1 MIKNNLA
8 SMIIFPCRIQSYQT
22 GELVWSSEN
31 SMIGVPHYNAAYR
44 DFFKSISSEGWRL
57 CPQGYAVYAKK
68 ISSKSD
74 SIIILHGLKVN
85 GYSTAQGKISGLSI
99 KVDKVKVEE
108 HLEAFLTTYEVINAS
123 IDSMLAES
131 IHEIRSVN
139 TALYHASYQLQG
151 MLANSGQTEALAR
164 NTTALSELISARI
177 SLIDAL
183 AAESSSVEE
192 KTFPVSIYKKFDKVY
207 KCFIALGKAQ
217 KINISMSG
225 SSRVNIL
232 GNDHS
237 DLIPLLLVDNAC
249 KYSPDGESVVI
260 EFSDDHI
267 GEYVTCKI
275 ISQGPRVVKEEKDLI
290 FLRGFRGENAKKT
303 GKSGSGIGLFFLKKL
318 VDESFGTI
326 SFSQSPDTI
335 LFKGLQYAKT
345 TFELKF
351 PKYRA

>member
-1 MIKNNLA
+1 
-8 SMIIFPCRIQSYQT
+8 
-22 GELVWSSEN
+22 
-31 SMIGVPHYNAAYR
+31 MIGVPHYNSAYKE
-44 DFFKSISSEGWRL
+44 FFKNISSEGWRL

-85 GYSTAQGKISGLSI
+85 GYSTAQGKIPGLSI
-99 KVDKVKVEE
+99 KLDKLKIEE
-108 HLEAFLTTYEVINAS
+108 HLGVFLKTYDVINAS

-183 AAESSSVEE
+183 AAESSVLEE

-217 KINISMSG
+217 KINISMAG
-225 SSRVNIL
+225 NSRLNIL

-237 DLIPLLLVDNAC
+237 DLIPLLLIDNAC
-249 KYSPDGESVVI
+249 KYSPDGEKITI
-260 EFSDDHI
+260 EFCDDHV
-267 GEYVTCKI
+267 GDYVVCKV
-275 ISQGPRVVKEEKDLI
+275 ISQGPRVVKEEKELI
-290 FLRGFRGENAKKT
+290 FLRGYRGENAKKS
-303 GKSGSGIGLFFLKKL
+303 GKSGSGIGLYFLKKL
-318 VDESFGTI
+318 VSESRGSI
-326 SFSQSPDTI
+326 SFSQSPDTV
-335 LFKGLQYAKT
+335 LVKGFQYART
-345 TFELKF
+345 TFELRF
-351 PKYRA
+351 PRYKA